1 MPAATN
7 RTAAAP
13 PPLSNSY
20 WVVPGQVLA
29 GEYPAGPDPEKT
41 RERLQRLL
49 DAGIECFIDLTQPE
63 ELPPYQESLPNGID
77 YLRRPIQDHA
87 LPGSPDQMM
96 RVLESITESLRAGRP
111 VYVHCRAGIGRTGTA
126 MGCLLVER
134 GFSGEQALEELNHL
148 WQKCKRS
155 VSWPFIPE
163 TDEQASYVRNWSAS
177 LSASVPAGL
186 PSSLFL
192 EPVTPARD
200 CAGPHIMIGTAVPR
214 SAQRP
219 NPVIAQRDTSAVH
232 DAPLAGTGASTVPG
246 ARGARGGKSGRSS
259 VGRTGSGSSR
269 NLRSTDRKPEAQR
282 RRAEASS
289 GQLEAPVAR
298 GEAPAARAEA
308 PVARSDA
315 PVKRAQTPPQ
325 SDGASAPT
333 KVRFAPVRA
342 PREPQSEVDP
352 LFEPATLAAARGL
365 RGRFLGA
372 LLGLAV
378 GDAVA
383 AATQFKRRNSFTPVG
398 DMLGGGPFD
407 LPRGGWSDDTSM
419 ALCLAESLLAC
430 NGFDARDQVQRYT
443 RWQQDGHLSATGQC
457 LGITANTARALA
469 MAKWRRQVFPG
480 SHDPDQLD
488 IEPLSRIAPAVMF
501 SFASAENALQHAA
514 DAARITCQ
522 APIVL
527 DACRSL
533 ARVLHAALAG
543 HPKTVIIAAGPPLT
557 ESAGRSNG
565 TAPAALTAALW
576 AFASTDNFRD
586 AVLRAA
592 NLGGNSDVVTAV
604 CGQIAGAHYSVGAL
618 PSPWRNTLMHKD
630 VIENFADRLLQVALV
645 GLSG

>member
-1 MPAATN
+1 MPAVTH

-29 GEYPAGPDPEKT
+29 GEYPAGPDLEKT

-63 ELPPYQESLPNGID
+63 ELPPYQDSLPSGID

-87 LPGSPDQMM
+87 LPGSPEQMM

-155 VSWPFIPE
+155 LSWPFVPE

-177 LSASVPAGL
+177 LSAAVPAGL

-192 EPVTPARD
+192 EPVAPAHAG
-200 CAGPHIMIGTAVPR
+200 AGPRVLNGIAVPP
-214 SAQRP
+214 SVQGP
-219 NPVIAQRDTSAVH
+219 NPVIAQGDVSSVS
-232 DAPLAGTGASTVPG
+232 DAPSVEAGVSGVPG
-246 ARGARGGKSGRSS
+246 VPEVRGARATRSARSS
-259 VGRTGSGSSR
+259 GARAGSEPSR
-269 NLRSTDRKPEAQR
+269 NLRSAGRKAGGQAGQTAQPE
-282 RRAEASS
+282 
-289 GQLEAPVAR
+289 
-298 GEAPAARAEA
+298 
-308 PVARSDA
+308 
-315 PVKRAQTPPQ
+315 
-325 SDGASAPT
+325 GASART
-333 KVRFAPVRA
+333 KVRSPAVRA
-342 PREPQSEVDP
+342 PKTTQSESDP

-365 RGRFLGA
+365 RGRFLGT

-407 LPRGGWSDDTSM
+407 LPRGAWSDDTAM

-443 RWQQDGHLSATGQC
+443 RWQQNGHLSATGQC

-527 DACRSL
+527 DACRTL

-543 HPKTVIIAAGPPLT
+543 QPKPVIVAAGPPLA

-604 CGQIAGAHYSVGAL
+604 CGQIAGAHYSVGAV
-618 PSPWRNTLMHKD
+618 PGPWRNALMHKD

>member
-29 GEYPAGPDPEKT
+29 GEYPAGPDPDKT

-63 ELPPYQESLPNGID
+63 ELPPYQDSLPSGID
-77 YLRRPIQDHA
+77 YVRRPIQDHA
-87 LPGSPDQMM
+87 LPGSPDQMT

-134 GFSGEQALEELNHL
+134 GFNGEQALEELNHL

-177 LSASVPAGL
+177 LRGAVPAGL
-186 PSSLFL
+186 PSSSFL
-192 EPVTPARD
+192 EPVAPAR
-200 CAGPHIMIGTAVPR
+200 AGGARLVNGMAVPP
-214 SAQRP
+214 SAQRS
-219 NPVIAQRDTSAVH
+219 NPAIGEADTPSASEARSAESASVP
-232 DAPLAGTGASTVPG
+232 AARAGRGTRS
-246 ARGARGGKSGRSS
+246 ARSG
-259 VGRTGSGSSR
+259 VGRAASGPAR
-269 NLRSTDRKPEAQR
+269 NLRSTSRK
-282 RRAEASS
+282 SD
-289 GQLEAPVAR
+289 G
-298 GEAPAARAEA
+298 
-308 PVARSDA
+308 RSEP
-315 PVKRAQTPPQ
+315 PVKRPQAAQP
-325 SDGASAPT
+325 DGASTPT
-333 KVRFAPVRA
+333 GARSAAVRS
-342 PREPQSEVDP
+342 PRTTQSESDP
-352 LFEPATLAAARGL
+352 LFEPSTLAAARGL
-365 RGRFLGA
+365 RGRFLGT

-407 LPRGGWSDDTSM
+407 LPRGGWSDDTAM

-443 RWQQDGHLSATGQC
+443 RWQQDGHLSATGHC

-501 SFASAENALQHAA
+501 SFASAENALQYAA

-543 HPKTVIIAAGPPLT
+543 QAKPAILAAGPPLT
-557 ESAGRSNG
+557 EAAGRSNG

-592 NLGGNSDVVTAV
+592 NLGGNSDVVSAV
-604 CGQIAGAHYSVGAL
+604 CGQIAGAHYSVGAV
-618 PSPWRNTLMHKD
+618 PGPWRNTLMHKD